1 MNRRMGARLFW
12 AVLAGAAADLAGLG
26 LIAAAAWLIT
36 RAAEQPP
43 LAALSVAIVATRA
56 FATGKGVFRYA
67 ERLTGHDVALRA
79 QAGTRERL
87 YEALIP
93 PQRPRHGGADL
104 LSRMVDDTEAVQDLL
119 VRCLLPAA
127 AAAIA
132 GLAAVVVGLTILP
145 VSALVLVAGLVVAGV
160 LLPAGTAAA
169 ARRWSARIAPARAT
183 LAGRVADLVH
193 GSADLAAYGAD
204 GQALARALTADRALA
219 ALERRQARVHAAAL
233 AGGTLVQGL
242 TVAAVVLI
250 AQGAGAGSVGTAVLA
265 LTSLVAFEPVLPLA
279 AAGERLAGITAA
291 LRRLREVRATAPATT
306 EPVTPAPRPEAP
318 LTIEI
323 DNLVVRHPTH
333 DSDPPA
339 GPGDLLSA
347 PALDRRSSASGDA
360 SSLPAHGQDSP
371 ALGEVPS
378 QPAPDRRSSTS
389 GDVRAP
395 SGGAPSR
402 GDDVPSLPSP
412 DRQASVP
419 GDVGSASGGAS
430 ARSGGGV
437 GRAGASGRPALDGV
451 SLRLTPGKRVA
462 IVGPSGAGKST
473 LLAAL
478 MRLVEPE
485 SGAVRVNGT
494 DLRDL
499 AGDDVRTL
507 MTGLTQ
513 DPYIFRASL
522 RDNLRLAGPGAD
534 DERLW
539 QAVRDARLDEWVER
553 TGWDAELGEDGRTVS
568 GGQLQRLAL
577 ARALLYDPPVLLL
590 DEPAEAL
597 DEEAADRLMS
607 DLLDVT
613 RERTTLLV
621 THRLKGLE
629 LVDEIVV
636 LEEGRVVQ
644 RGRHDELVSV
654 PGYYRDLWESE
665 VLTRR

>member
-1 MNRRMGARLFW
+1 MNRLMGVRLFW

-127 AAAIA
+127 AAGIA

-145 VSALVLVAGLVVAGV
+145 ASALVLVAGLVVAGV

-169 ARRWSARIAPARAT
+169 ARRWSARIAPARAA

-204 GQALARALTADRALA
+204 GLALDRALAADGSLA

-279 AAGERLAGITAA
+279 AAGERMAGITAA

-306 EPVTPAPRPEAP
+306 EPPAPAPRPDGP

-323 DNLVVRHPTH
+323 DNLVVRHPAH
-333 DSDPPA
+333 DSDDFTAGGDASPRPA
-339 GPGDLLSA
+339 PGRRPSA
-347 PALDRRSSASGDA
+347 PGDA
-360 SSLPAHGQDSP
+360 SSFPSP
-371 ALGEVPS
+371 GDARSPSSRVPS
-378 QPAPDRRSSTS
+378 PG
-389 GDVRAP
+389 GD
-395 SGGAPSR
+395 G
-402 GDDVPSLPSP
+402 LP
-412 DRQASVP
+412 QA
-419 GDVGSASGGAS
+419 
-430 ARSGGGV
+430 GGV
-437 GRAGASGRPALDGV
+437 APPATASGRPALDGV

-499 AGDDVRTL
+499 SGDDVRTL

-522 RDNLRLAGPGAD
+522 RDNLRLAGPSAG

>member
-1 MNRRMGARLFW
+1 MRRVMGKRLVW

-36 RAAEQPP
+36 RAAQQPP

-56 FATGKGVFRYA
+56 FATGKGVFRYV

-79 QAGTRERL
+79 QAGTREDL
-87 YEALIP
+87 YGALIP

-127 AAAIA
+127 AAAVA
-132 GLAAVVVGLTILP
+132 GLAAVIVGLTILP
-145 VSALVLVAGLVVAGV
+145 LAALVLVAGLALAG
-160 LLPAGTAAA
+160 LALPAGTAAA
-169 ARRWSARIAPARAT
+169 ARRWAARIAPARAE

-204 GQALARALTADRALA
+204 EAALRRAEAADEALA

-233 AGGTLVQGL
+233 AGGTLLQGL
-242 TVAAVVLI
+242 TVAAVVLL
-250 AQGAGAGSVGTAVLA
+250 AQGAQVGSVGTAVLA
-265 LTSLVAFEPVLPLA
+265 LTALVSFEPVLPLA
-279 AAGERLAGITAA
+279 AAGERMAGITAA
-291 LRRLREVRATAPATT
+291 LRRLREVRAAAPA
-306 EPVTPAPRPEAP
+306 VTDPASPAPRPESP
-318 LTIEI
+318 LTVEVE
-323 DNLVVRHPTH
+323 DLVVRH
-333 DSDPPA
+333 
-339 GPGDLLSA
+339 
-347 PALDRRSSASGDA
+347 
-360 SSLPAHGQDSP
+360 SP
-371 ALGEVPS
+371 
-378 QPAPDRRSSTS
+378 
-389 GDVRAP
+389 AP
-395 SGGAPSR
+395 SGQETG
-402 GDDVPSLPSP
+402 
-412 DRQASVP
+412 
-419 GDVGSASGGAS
+419 
-430 ARSGGGV
+430 
-437 GRAGASGRPALDGV
+437 GRATRPALDGV
-451 SLRLTPGKRVA
+451 SLRLTPGRRVA
-462 IVGPSGAGKST
+462 VVGPSGAGKST

-485 SGAVRVNGT
+485 SGRVTVNGA
-494 DLRDL
+494 DVRDL
-499 AGDDVRTL
+499 AGDDVRAL

-513 DPYIFRASL
+513 DPYIFRTTL
-522 RDNLRLAGPGAD
+522 RDNLRLAGPDAG
-534 DERLW
+534 DERLRR
-539 QAVRDARLDEWVER
+539 AVDDARLGDWVER

-597 DEEAADRLMS
+597 DEETADRLMA

-613 RERTTLLV
+613 RDRTTVLV

-629 LVDEIVV
+629 SVDEVVV
-636 LEEGRVVQ
+636 LEEGRVTQ
-644 RGRHDELVSV
+644 RGRHDELVAV

>member
-1 MNRRMGARLFW
+1 MRRVMGKRLVW

-36 RAAEQPP
+36 RAAQQPP

-56 FATGKGVFRYA
+56 FATGKGVFRYV

-79 QAGTRERL
+79 QAGTREDL
-87 YEALIP
+87 YGALIP

-127 AAAIA
+127 AAAVA
-132 GLAAVVVGLTILP
+132 GLAAVIVGLTILP
-145 VSALVLVAGLVVAGV
+145 LAALVLVAGLALAG
-160 LLPAGTAAA
+160 LALPAGTAAA
-169 ARRWSARIAPARAT
+169 ARRWAARIAPARAE

-204 GQALARALTADRALA
+204 EAALRRAEAADEALA

-233 AGGTLVQGL
+233 AGGTLLQGL
-242 TVAAVVLI
+242 TVAAVVLL
-250 AQGAGAGSVGTAVLA
+250 AQGAQVGSVGTAVLA
-265 LTSLVAFEPVLPLA
+265 LTALVSFEPVLPLA
-279 AAGERLAGITAA
+279 AAGERMAGITAA
-291 LRRLREVRATAPATT
+291 LRRLREVRAAAPAVAD
-306 EPVTPAPRPEAP
+306 PAAPAPRPESP
-318 LTIEI
+318 LTVEVE
-323 DNLVVRHPTH
+323 DLVVRH
-333 DSDPPA
+333 
-339 GPGDLLSA
+339 
-347 PALDRRSSASGDA
+347 
-360 SSLPAHGQDSP
+360 SP
-371 ALGEVPS
+371 AP
-378 QPAPDRRSSTS
+378 
-389 GDVRAP
+389 
-395 SGGAPSR
+395 GG
-402 GDDVPSLPSP
+402 
-412 DRQASVP
+412 QET
-419 GDVGSASGGAS
+419 
-430 ARSGGGV
+430 
-437 GRAGASGRPALDGV
+437 RPALDGV
-451 SLRLTPGKRVA
+451 SLRLMPGRRVA

-485 SGAVRVNGT
+485 SGRITVNGA
-494 DLRDL
+494 DVRDL
-499 AGDDVRTL
+499 AGDDVREL

-513 DPYIFRASL
+513 DPYIFRTTL
-522 RDNLRLAGPGAD
+522 RDNLRLAGPDAG
-534 DERLW
+534 DERLRR
-539 QAVRDARLDEWVER
+539 AVDDARLGDWVER

-597 DEEAADRLMS
+597 DEETADRLMA

-613 RERTTLLV
+613 RDRTTLLV

-629 LVDEIVV
+629 SVDEVVV
-636 LEEGRVVQ
+636 LEEGRVTQ
-644 RGRHDELVSV
+644 RGRHDELVAV

>member
-1 MNRRMGARLFW
+1 MRRIAGKRLWW

-36 RAAEQPP
+36 RAAQQPP

-79 QAGTRERL
+79 QAGTREEL

-127 AAAIA
+127 AAAVA
-132 GLAAVVVGLTILP
+132 GLAAVVVGLAVLP
-145 VSALVLVAGLVVAGV
+145 VAALVLAAGLALAG
-160 LLPAGTAAA
+160 LALPAGTAAA
-169 ARRWSARIAPARAT
+169 ARRWSARIAPARAA

-204 GQALARALTADRALA
+204 EQALRRAEAADEALA

-233 AGGTLVQGL
+233 AGGTLLQGL
-242 TVAAVVLI
+242 TVAAVVLL
-250 AQGAGAGSVGTAVLA
+250 AQGTGVGSVGTAVLA
-265 LTSLVAFEPVLPLA
+265 LTALVSFEPVLPLA
-279 AAGERLAGITAA
+279 AAGERMAGVMAA
-291 LRRLREVRATAPATT
+291 LRRLREVRSAAPAVA
-306 EPVTPAPRPEAP
+306 EPAAPAPRPQAP
-318 LTIEI
+318 LTVEVE
-323 DNLVVRHPTH
+323 DLVVRHSP
-333 DSDPPA
+333 
-339 GPGDLLSA
+339 A
-347 PALDRRSSASGDA
+347 PA
-360 SSLPAHGQDSP
+360 
-371 ALGEVPS
+371 
-378 QPAPDRRSSTS
+378 
-389 GDVRAP
+389 
-395 SGGAPSR
+395 
-402 GDDVPSLPSP
+402 
-412 DRQASVP
+412 
-419 GDVGSASGGAS
+419 
-430 ARSGGGV
+430 
-437 GRAGASGRPALDGV
+437 RPALDGV
-451 SLRLTPGKRVA
+451 SLRLTPGRRVA
-462 IVGPSGAGKST
+462 VVGPSGAGKST

-478 MRLVEPE
+478 MRLAEPE
-485 SGAVRVNGT
+485 SGHVRVNGV
-494 DLRDL
+494 DVRDL
-499 AGDDVRTL
+499 AGDDVRAL

-513 DPYIFRASL
+513 DPYVFRTTL
-522 RDNLRLAGPGAD
+522 RDNLRLAGPEAD
-534 DERLW
+534 DERLRR
-539 QAVRDARLDEWVER
+539 AVDDARLGDWVAR

-597 DEEAADRLMS
+597 DEETADRLMA

-613 RERTTLLV
+613 RHRTTLLV

-629 LVDEIVV
+629 GVDEIVV
-636 LEEGRVVQ
+636 LEEGRVTQ
-644 RGRHDELVSV
+644 RGRHDELVAV

>member
-1 MNRRMGARLFW
+1 MTRRMGVRLVW

-26 LIAAAAWLIT
+26 LVAAAAWLIT

-56 FATGKGVFRYA
+56 FATSKGVFRYA

-87 YEALIP
+87 YDALVA
-93 PQRPRHGGADL
+93 PQQPRHGGADL

-119 VRCLLPAA
+119 VRCLLPAVA
-127 AAAIA
+127 AAMA
-132 GLAAVVVGLTILP
+132 GLAAVVIGLTILP
-145 VSALVLVAGLVVAGV
+145 VAALVLLAGLVVAGV
-160 LLPAGTAAA
+160 LLPAGAAAA
-169 ARRWSARIAPARAT
+169 ARRWSARLAPARAA

-204 GQALARALTADRALA
+204 GEALARAREADEALA

-233 AGGTLVQGL
+233 AGGILAQVL
-242 TVAAVVLI
+242 TVVAVVLL
-250 AQGAGAGSVGTAVLA
+250 AQAGGAGSVGTAVLA

-279 AAGERLAGITAA
+279 AAGERLAGVTAA
-291 LRRLREVRATAPATT
+291 LRRLREVRAAVPAVA
-306 EPVTPAPRPEAP
+306 EPAAPAPRPDGP
-318 LTIEI
+318 LTIEV
-323 DNLVVRHPTH
+323 DNLVVSH
-333 DSDPPA
+333 PPA
-339 GPGDLLSA
+339 TTTAAGQEQG
-347 PALDRRSSASGDA
+347 ALD
-360 SSLPAHGQDSP
+360 
-371 ALGEVPS
+371 
-378 QPAPDRRSSTS
+378 
-389 GDVRAP
+389 
-395 SGGAPSR
+395 GAPQNGQQGHHR
-402 GDDVPSLPSP
+402 
-412 DRQASVP
+412 RQQQRRV
-419 GDVGSASGGAS
+419 V
-430 ARSGGGV
+430 
-437 GRAGASGRPALDGV
+437 LDGV
-451 SLRLTPGKRVA
+451 SLRLTPGRRVA
-462 IVGPSGAGKST
+462 VVGPSGAGKST

-485 SGAVRVNGT
+485 SGAVRVNGV
-494 DLRDL
+494 DIRAL
-499 AGDDVRTL
+499 AGDDVRAL

-513 DPYIFRASL
+513 DPYIFRASV
-522 RDNLRLAGPGAD
+522 RDNLRLAGPEAD
-534 DERLW
+534 DETLHR
-539 QAVRDARLDEWVER
+539 AVRDARLEEWVER

-597 DEEAADRLMS
+597 DEETADRLTA

-613 RERTTLLV
+613 RGRTTLLV

-629 LVDEIVV
+629 RVDEVIV

-644 RGRHDELVSV
+644 RGHHDELVSV

-665 VLTRR
+665 ALTRR

>member
-1 MNRRMGARLFW
+1 MGKRLVW

-36 RAAEQPP
+36 RAAQQPP

-56 FATGKGVFRYA
+56 FATSKGVFRYV

-79 QAGTRERL
+79 QAGTREDL
-87 YEALIP
+87 YRALIP
-93 PQRPRHGGADL
+93 PQQPRHGGADL

-132 GLAAVVVGLTILP
+132 GLAAVIIGLTILP
-145 VSALVLVAGLVVAGV
+145 AAALVLVAGLALAGV

-169 ARRWSARIAPARAT
+169 ARRWSARIAPAKAA

-204 GQALARALTADRALA
+204 DAALDKAEAAGEVLA
-219 ALERRQARVHAAAL
+219 ALERRQARVQAAAL

-242 TVAAVVLI
+242 TVAAVVLL
-250 AQGAGAGSVGTAVLA
+250 AQGAGVGSVGTAVLA
-265 LTSLVAFEPVLPLA
+265 LTALVSFEPVLPLA
-279 AAGERLAGITAA
+279 AAGERMAGITAA
-291 LRRLREVRATAPATT
+291 LRRLREVRSAAPA
-306 EPVTPAPRPEAP
+306 VTDPDAPAPAPEGP

-323 DNLVVRHPTH
+323 DDLVVRHAPRPTDQDDATPPMH
-333 DSDPPA
+333 DGRLTPTD
-339 GPGDLLSA
+339 
-347 PALDRRSSASGDA
+347 DA
-360 SSLPAHGQDSP
+360 
-371 ALGEVPS
+371 
-378 QPAPDRRSSTS
+378 T
-389 GDVRAP
+389 
-395 SGGAPSR
+395 
-402 GDDVPSLPSP
+402 
-412 DRQASVP
+412 
-419 GDVGSASGGAS
+419 
-430 ARSGGGV
+430 
-437 GRAGASGRPALDGV
+437 PALDGV

-473 LLAAL
+473 LLAVL

-485 SGAVRVNGT
+485 SGHVRVNGV
-494 DLRDL
+494 DVRDL
-499 AGDDVRTL
+499 AGDDVRAL

-513 DPYIFRASL
+513 DPYIFRATL
-522 RDNLRLAGPGAD
+522 RDNLRLAGPEAD
-534 DERLW
+534 DETLRG
-539 QAVRDARLDEWVER
+539 AVRDARLDTWVER
-553 TGWDAELGEDGRTVS
+553 TGWDTELGEDGRTVS

-597 DEEAADRLMS
+597 DEETADRLMN

-613 RERTTLLV
+613 RDRTTLLV

-629 LVDEIVV
+629 TVDEIVV
-636 LEEGRVVQ
+636 LEEGRVIQ
-644 RGRHDELVSV
+644 RGRHDELVAV

-665 VLTRR
+665 ILTRR

>member
-1 MNRRMGARLFW
+1 MNRRMGTRLVW
-12 AVLAGAAADLAGLG
+12 AVLSGAAADLAGLG

-36 RAAEQPP
+36 RAAQQPP

-56 FATGKGVFRYA
+56 FATSKGVFRYA

-87 YEALIP
+87 FQALIP
-93 PQRPRHGGADL
+93 PQQPRHGGADL

-127 AAAIA
+127 AAAAA
-132 GLAAVVVGLTILP
+132 GLAAVAIGLTVLP
-145 VSALVLVAGLVVAGV
+145 VTALVLVAGLVLAGV
-160 LLPAGTAAA
+160 VLPAGTAAA
-169 ARRWSARIAPARAT
+169 ARRWSARIAPARAA

-204 GQALARALTADRALA
+204 DDALAKALSADESLA
-219 ALERRQARVHAAAL
+219 ALERRQARVHATAL

-242 TVAAVVLI
+242 TVAAVVLL
-250 AQGAGAGSVGTAVLA
+250 AQGAGAGSVATAVLA
-265 LTSLVAFEPVLPLA
+265 LTALVSFEPVLPLA

-291 LRRLREVRATAPATT
+291 LRRLRDVRSATPAVT
-306 EPVTPAPRPEAP
+306 EPAADGRAP
-318 LTIEI
+318 LPASPLTVDIG
-323 DNLVVRHPTH
+323 DLVVRHP
-333 DSDPPA
+333 A
-339 GPGDLLSA
+339 AAA
-347 PALDRRSSASGDA
+347 PDGTAPRGDA
-360 SSLPAHGQDSP
+360 P
-371 ALGEVPS
+371 
-378 QPAPDRRSSTS
+378 
-389 GDVRAP
+389 RA
-395 SGGAPSR
+395 
-402 GDDVPSLPSP
+402 
-412 DRQASVP
+412 
-419 GDVGSASGGAS
+419 
-430 ARSGGGV
+430 
-437 GRAGASGRPALDGV
+437 ALDGV
-451 SLRLTPGKRVA
+451 SLMLTPGKRVA

-485 SGAVRVNGT
+485 SGHIRVNGV
-494 DLRDL
+494 DVRDL

-513 DPYIFRASL
+513 DPYIFRTTL
-522 RDNLRLAGPGAD
+522 RDNLRLAGPEAD
-534 DERLW
+534 DETLER
-539 QAVRDARLDEWVER
+539 AVRDARLDGWVER

-597 DEEAADRLMS
+597 DEETADRLMS

-613 RERTTLLV
+613 RDRTTLLV
-621 THRLKGLE
+621 THRLRGLE
-629 LVDEIVV
+629 NVDEIVV
-636 LEEGRVVQ
+636 LDEGRVVQ
-644 RGRHDELVSV
+644 RGRHDELVAV

>member
-1 MNRRMGARLFW
+1 MNRRMGTRLVW
-12 AVLAGAAADLAGLG
+12 AVLAGSAADLAGLG

-87 YEALIP
+87 YQALIP

-127 AAAIA
+127 AAAMA
-132 GLAAVVVGLTILP
+132 GLAAVVIGLTILP
-145 VSALVLVAGLVVAGV
+145 VAALVLVAGLVLAGV
-160 LLPAGTAAA
+160 ALPAGTAAA
-169 ARRWSARIAPARAT
+169 ARRWSARIAPARAA

-193 GSADLAAYGAD
+193 GAADLAAYGAD
-204 GQALARALTADRALA
+204 DAALDRARAADESLA
-219 ALERRQARVHAAAL
+219 ALEHRQARVHAAAL

-242 TVAAVVLI
+242 TVAAVVLL

-279 AAGERLAGITAA
+279 AAGERMAGIMEA
-291 LRRLREVRATAPATT
+291 LRRLREVGSAEPAVG
-306 EPVTPAPRPEAP
+306 EPAEPAPPPLGP
-318 LTIEI
+318 LTVEI
-323 DNLVVRHPTH
+323 DDLVVRHAAREAF
-333 DSDPPA
+333 PA
-339 GPGDLLSA
+339 GDPVSSPG
-347 PALDRRSSASGDA
+347 PEG
-360 SSLPAHGQDSP
+360 P
-371 ALGEVPS
+371 GEPV
-378 QPAPDRRSSTS
+378 D
-389 GDVRAP
+389 G
-395 SGGAPSR
+395 
-402 GDDVPSLPSP
+402 
-412 DRQASVP
+412 
-419 GDVGSASGGAS
+419 
-430 ARSGGGV
+430 
-437 GRAGASGRPALDGV
+437 GRPALDGV
-451 SLRLTPGKRVA
+451 SLRLTPGRRVA
-462 IVGPSGAGKST
+462 VVGPSGAGKST

-485 SGAVRVNGT
+485 SGTVTVNGT
-494 DLRDL
+494 DIRELT
-499 AGDDVRTL
+499 GDDVRTL

-513 DPYIFRASL
+513 DSYIFRAAL
-522 RDNLRLAGPGAD
+522 RDNLRLAGPEAD
-534 DERLW
+534 DEELW
-539 QAVRDARLDEWVER
+539 RAVRAARLGTWVER
-553 TGWDAELGEDGRTVS
+553 TGWDTELGEDGRTVS

-597 DEEAADRLMS
+597 DEETADRLMA

-613 RERTTLLV
+613 RDRTTLLV

-629 LVDEIVV
+629 TVDEIIV
-636 LEEGRVVQ
+636 LDEGRVIQ
-644 RGRHDELVSV
+644 RGRHEELVSA

>member
-1 MNRRMGARLFW
+1 MTGRMGKRLVW

-56 FATGKGVFRYA
+56 FATSKGVFRYL

-79 QAGTRERL
+79 QAGTREDL
-87 YEALIP
+87 YRALIP
-93 PQRPRHGGADL
+93 PQQPRHGGADL

-132 GLAAVVVGLTILP
+132 GLAAVVIGLTILP
-145 VSALVLVAGLVVAGV
+145 AAALVLVAGLALAGM

-169 ARRWSARIAPARAT
+169 ARRWSARIAPARAA

-204 GQALARALTADRALA
+204 DAALAKAEAADETLA

-242 TVAAVVLI
+242 TVAAVVLL
-250 AQGAGAGSVGTAVLA
+250 AQGAGVGSVGTAVLA
-265 LTSLVAFEPVLPLA
+265 LTALVSFEPVLPLA
-279 AAGERLAGITAA
+279 AAGERMAGITAA
-291 LRRLREVRATAPATT
+291 LRRLREVRSAAPAVAD
-306 EPVTPAPRPEAP
+306 PAAPAPKPESP
-318 LTIEI
+318 LTIEVH
-323 DNLVVRHPTH
+323 DLVVRHPA
-333 DSDPPA
+333 PPA
-339 GPGDLLSA
+339 T
-347 PALDRRSSASGDA
+347 GDA
-360 SSLPAHGQDSP
+360 TPPRHG
-371 ALGEVPS
+371 
-378 QPAPDRRSSTS
+378 DRLVE
-389 GDVRAP
+389 D
-395 SGGAPSR
+395 GA
-402 GDDVPSLPSP
+402 
-412 DRQASVP
+412 A
-419 GDVGSASGGAS
+419 
-430 ARSGGGV
+430 ARD
-437 GRAGASGRPALDGV
+437 GRPALDGV

-485 SGAVRVNGT
+485 SGSIRANGV
-494 DLRDL
+494 DLGDL
-499 AGDDVRTL
+499 AGDDVRAL

-513 DPYIFRASL
+513 DPYIFRATL
-522 RDNLRLAGPGAD
+522 RDNLRLAGPEAD
-534 DERLW
+534 DERLRR
-539 QAVRDARLDEWVER
+539 AVREARLDGWVER

-597 DEEAADRLMS
+597 DEDAADRLMS

-613 RERTTLLV
+613 EDRTTVLV

-629 LVDEIVV
+629 TVDEIVV
-636 LEEGRVVQ
+636 LEEGRVIQ
-644 RGRHDELVSV
+644 RGRHDELVAV

>member
-1 MNRRMGARLFW
+1 MNRRMGTRLVW

-36 RAAEQPP
+36 RAAQQPG

-56 FATGKGVFRYA
+56 FATSKGVFRYA

-79 QAGTRERL
+79 QAGTREQL
-87 YEALIP
+87 YRALIP
-93 PQRPRHGGADL
+93 PQQPRHGGADL

-119 VRCLLPAA
+119 VRCLLPATA
-127 AAAIA
+127 AALA
-132 GLAAVVVGLTILP
+132 GLAAVVIGLTVLP
-145 VSALVLVAGLVVAGV
+145 VTALVLVAGLVLAGV
-160 LLPAGTAAA
+160 ALPAGTAAA
-169 ARRWSARIAPARAT
+169 ARRWSARIAPARAA

-204 GQALARALTADRALA
+204 EEALTKALAADESLS

-242 TVAAVVLI
+242 TVAAVVLL
-250 AQGAGAGSVGTAVLA
+250 AQGSGAGSVATAVLA
-265 LTSLVAFEPVLPLA
+265 LTALVAFEPVLPLA

-291 LRRLREVRATAPATT
+291 LRRLREVRSATPAVA
-306 EPVTPAPRPEAP
+306 EPARPAPRPEAP
-318 LTIEI
+318 LTVEI
-323 DNLVVRHPTH
+323 DDLVVRHPT
-333 DSDPPA
+333 A
-339 GPGDLLSA
+339 TT
-347 PALDRRSSASGDA
+347 DA
-360 SSLPAHGQDSP
+360 S
-371 ALGEVPS
+371 
-378 QPAPDRRSSTS
+378 T
-389 GDVRAP
+389 RA
-395 SGGAPSR
+395 
-402 GDDVPSLPSP
+402 
-412 DRQASVP
+412 
-419 GDVGSASGGAS
+419 
-430 ARSGGGV
+430 
-437 GRAGASGRPALDGV
+437 ALDGV
-451 SLRLTPGKRVA
+451 SLTLTPGRRVA

-485 SGAVRVNGT
+485 SGSIRVNGV
-494 DLRDL
+494 DVRDL

-522 RDNLRLAGPGAD
+522 KDNLRLAGPEAD
-534 DERLW
+534 QEELER
-539 QAVRDARLDEWVER
+539 AVRDARLDGWVER

-597 DEEAADRLMS
+597 DEETADRLMG

-613 RERTTLLV
+613 RDRTTLLV

-629 LVDEIVV
+629 SVDEVVV
-636 LEEGRVVQ
+636 LEEGRVIQ

>member
-1 MNRRMGARLFW
+1 MNRRMGTRLGW

-87 YEALIP
+87 YQALIP
-93 PQRPRHGGADL
+93 PQQPRHGGADL

-132 GLAAVVVGLTILP
+132 GLAAVVIGLTILP
-145 VSALVLVAGLVVAGV
+145 VAALVLVAGLVVAGV

-169 ARRWSARIAPARAT
+169 ARRWSARIAPARAA

-204 GQALARALTADRALA
+204 GEALSKALSADESLA

-242 TVAAVVLI
+242 TVAAVVLL
-250 AQGAGAGSVGTAVLA
+250 AQAAGADSVGTAVLA

-279 AAGERLAGITAA
+279 AAGERMAGIMAA
-291 LRRLREVRATAPATT
+291 LGRLREVRSATPAVT
-306 EPVTPAPRPEAP
+306 EPAAPAPRPEAP
-318 LTIEI
+318 LTVEI
-323 DNLVVRHPTH
+323 DDLVVRHAA
-333 DSDPPA
+333 SDA
-339 GPGDLLSA
+339 A
-347 PALDRRSSASGDA
+347 
-360 SSLPAHGQDSP
+360 
-371 ALGEVPS
+371 
-378 QPAPDRRSSTS
+378 
-389 GDVRAP
+389 
-395 SGGAPSR
+395 
-402 GDDVPSLPSP
+402 
-412 DRQASVP
+412 
-419 GDVGSASGGAS
+419 
-430 ARSGGGV
+430 
-437 GRAGASGRPALDGV
+437 RPALDGV

-485 SGAVRVNGT
+485 SGGIRVNGA

-499 AGDDVRTL
+499 SGDDVRAL

-534 DERLW
+534 DERLRR
-539 QAVRDARLDEWVER
+539 AVRDARLDEWVER

-597 DEEAADRLMS
+597 DEETADRLMS

-613 RERTTLLV
+613 RDRTTLLV

-629 LVDEIVV
+629 LVDEVVV
-636 LEEGRVVQ
+636 LEEGRAVQ

>member
-1 MNRRMGARLFW
+1 MNRRMGMRLVW
-12 AVLAGAAADLAGLG
+12 AVLAGSAADLAGLG

-127 AAAIA
+127 AAAMA
-132 GLAAVVVGLTILP
+132 GLAAVVVGLAILP
-145 VSALVLVAGLVVAGV
+145 VAALVLVAGLLVAGV
-160 LLPAGTAAA
+160 ALPAGTAAA
-169 ARRWSARIAPARAT
+169 ARRWSARIAPARAA
-183 LAGRVADLVH
+183 LASRVADLVH

-204 GQALARALTADRALA
+204 GEALAKALTADESLA

-242 TVAAVVLI
+242 TVAGVVLL

-279 AAGERLAGITAA
+279 AAGERMAGITAA
-291 LRRLREVRATAPATT
+291 LRRLRDVRSAAPATT
-306 EPVTPAPRPEAP
+306 EPAAPAARPEAP
-318 LTIEI
+318 LTVEV
-323 DNLVVRHPTH
+323 DDLVVRHAT
-333 DSDPPA
+333 PPLTD
-339 GPGDLLSA
+339 GHPPLEHGD
-347 PALDRRSSASGDA
+347 R
-360 SSLPAHGQDSP
+360 
-371 ALGEVPS
+371 
-378 QPAPDRRSSTS
+378 PAPDGAGRPTQD
-389 GDVRAP
+389 GAEQVH
-395 SGGAPSR
+395 GGA
-402 GDDVPSLPSP
+402 
-412 DRQASVP
+412 
-419 GDVGSASGGAS
+419 
-430 ARSGGGV
+430 
-437 GRAGASGRPALDGV
+437 GRPALDGV

-485 SGAVRVNGT
+485 SGRITVNGVG
-494 DLRDL
+494 LEAL
-499 AGDDVRTL
+499 SGDDVRAL

-513 DPYIFRASL
+513 DPYIFRATL

-534 DERLW
+534 DEALRR
-539 QAVRDARLDEWVER
+539 AVRDARLDGWVER

-577 ARALLYDPPVLLL
+577 ARALLFDPPVLLL

-597 DEEAADRLMS
+597 DEETADRLMA

-613 RERTTLLV
+613 RDRTTLLV